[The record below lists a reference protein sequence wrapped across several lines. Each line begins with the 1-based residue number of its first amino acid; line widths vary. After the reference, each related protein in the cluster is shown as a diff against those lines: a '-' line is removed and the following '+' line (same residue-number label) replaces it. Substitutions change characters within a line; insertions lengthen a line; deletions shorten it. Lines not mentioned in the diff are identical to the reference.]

1 MRGAIEKLAKEFNE
15 HAAKLIAAPS
25 KWELALKA
33 GVTCRVRP
41 SYRYLLSGP
50 ARGLARG

>member
-1 MRGAIEKLAKEFNE
+1 MNPASPNGGRTNFDEMRGAIEKLAKEFNE

-33 GVTCRVRP
+33 E
-41 SYRYLLSGP
+41 
-50 ARGLARG
+50 